1 VRAATTTKGKSMN
14 VRRLGVLLVA
24 VLALVAAGCG
34 GGGSNEAS
42 SDTSTAVSDMTTEE
56 TTATTD
62 EMTTTESSSDASGVD
77 TTALTGQCAQLAGLG
92 SKIAQAL
99 GGQDANVQDVSSL
112 FDEVADQ
119 VPDEIKADWQVLA
132 DNFSKIADA
141 LKGTDLSSGA
151 TPDAETLAKLQKL
164 TASLDSPQV
173 RQASA
178 HIEAWAKK
186 NC

>member
-1 VRAATTTKGKSMN
+1 MN
-14 VRRLGVLLVA
+14 ARRMGVLLVA
-24 VLALVAAGCG
+24 LLALVAAGCG

-42 SDTSTAVSDMTTEE
+42 SDTSTAVSESTTEE
-56 TTATTD
+56 MTTTADT
-62 EMTTTESSSDASGVD
+62 TTTESSSD
-77 TTALTGQCAQLAGLG
+77 TTDADMSALTGRCAQLAGLG
-92 SKIAQAL
+92 SKLAASMS
-99 GGQDANVQDVSSL
+99 GQEGDVQDVSKL

-141 LKGTDLSSGA
+141 LKGTDLSSG
-151 TPDAETLAKLQKL
+151 TPNAETLAKLQKL
-164 TASLDSPQV
+164 ASSLDSQKV
-173 RQASA
+173 QQAAA